1 MAMYL
6 PDFYVSKPI
15 LLGLTAGISAQ
26 TIKVLSFLLLE
37 KRINFRRFVE
47 TDGAPNMHSAAFSA
61 LTVGVARH
69 SGTDS
74 IGFAVTACFAALVTV
89 DTWNVKRAAS
99 HQAEVVDL
107 LLSRVR
113 PQGPVPMRRP
123 LSYSVIDV
131 LSGTVLG
138 VALGFII

>member
-1 MAMYL
+1 MHFFDYFIAR
-6 PDFYVSKPI
+6 PV
-15 LLGLTAGISAQ
+15 LLAFSAGLLAQ
-26 TIKVLSFLLLE
+26 AVKVLSFLLLE

-47 TDGAPNMHSAAFSA
+47 TDGAPNMHSAAFAA
-61 LTVGVARH
+61 LTVGVGQL
-69 SGTDS
+69 SGTRS
-74 IGFAVTACFAALVTV
+74 LEFAVAGCFAALVTV

-99 HQAEVVDL
+99 LQAEVVDL

-113 PQGPVPMRRP
+113 PQGPVPLRRP

-138 VALGFII
+138 ITVGLVV